1 MEIYNSVAQSIL
13 VLENSSEGM
22 ARISALLS
30 PPYRV
35 RSLAAGASL
44 LRECSMDP
52 PDLILIDTTRPD
64 NEGVASCIALKGN
77 ATTRAIPAI
86 LMTHDDDVEVQQL
99 IYKIGA
105 EDYITRPLCPP
116 TLLSR
121 VRAHM
126 GAIEKSNAQR
136 IHMEFLDYEAAK
148 HRRQL
153 IAMQEITL
161 LALAS
166 LAETRDY
173 ETGNHLK
180 RTQHYVF
187 ALGQSLLQHPRFSPL
202 LTADRLHTMFKCA
215 PLHDIG
221 KVGIPDKIL
230 LKPGRYE
237 PGEYDLMKEHPRL
250 GRDAIQNAQDLV
262 SDSSDFLEIAKEI
275 VYSHHEKWDG
285 SGYPQGL
292 VGDAIPVSARLMALA
307 DVYDALVSRRVYKAG
322 MSHAQATSLITEG
335 RGTHFDPDVLDAFLQ
350 LGEEFQDIALRYAD
364 SDLDLQIKQELMR
377 NAL

>member
-1 MEIYNSVAQSIL
+1 MEIYKSVAQSIL
-13 VLENSSEGM
+13 VLENSNEGM
-22 ARISALLS
+22 ARISALLN
-30 PPYRV
+30 PHYRV
-35 RSLAAGASL
+35 RSLAAGATVL
-44 LRECSMDP
+44 QECSMDP

-64 NEGVASCIALKGN
+64 NEGVASCIALKDN
-77 ATTRAIPAI
+77 ATTSAIPVI

-99 IYKIGA
+99 MYEIGA

-121 VRAHM
+121 IRAHM
-126 GAIEKSNAQR
+126 GAIGKGNAER
-136 IHMEFLDYEAAK
+136 LLSEFRAYEASK
-148 HRRQL
+148 HKRQM

-187 ALGQSLLQHPRFSPL
+187 ALGQSLMQNPRFSAI
-202 LTADRLHTMFKCA
+202 LTIDRLHTLFKCA

-237 PGEYDLMKEHPRL
+237 PGEYNLMKEHPRL

-262 SDSSDFLEIAKEI
+262 GDSSDFLEVAKEI

-292 VGDAIPVSARLMALA
+292 AGDAIPVSARLMALA
-307 DVYDALVSRRVYKAG
+307 DVYDALVSRRVYKVG
-322 MSHAQATSLITEG
+322 MPHAQAAELIVQG
-335 RGTHFDPDVLDAFLQ
+335 RGSQFDPDMVDAFLQ
-350 LGEEFQDIALRYAD
+350 LGEEFQGIALRYAD
-364 SDLDLQIKQELMR
+364 SDQDLQHKEDLMR